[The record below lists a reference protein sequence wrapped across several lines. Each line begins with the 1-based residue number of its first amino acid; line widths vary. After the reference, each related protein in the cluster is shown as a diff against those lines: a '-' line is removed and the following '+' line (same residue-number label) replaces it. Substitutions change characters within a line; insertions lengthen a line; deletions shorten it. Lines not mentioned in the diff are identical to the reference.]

1 MSLRAEAVVIRRGR
15 VETLHGV
22 SLAVAPGERVA
33 LLGHNG
39 AGKTTLIKAAL
50 GLIPLAGGALDVC
63 GAAPG
68 SREARMATAYL
79 PESVAFQPALTGREQ
94 LRLFARLRGRP
105 EAEAAALLERV
116 GLGAA
121 ADRRIATYSKG
132 MRQRVGLAQALLGAP
147 RLALLDE
154 PTSGLDPVSRGEFYA
169 LVDALAAQGAAV
181 LISSHALTELEARTD
196 RIAILRKGSLVADAP
211 LAALRLEA
219 GLPIRVRLSARP
231 DAADGVAAAMGGARM
246 NGVAVEFAVTPADKM
261 AALARV
267 AALGAAVEDVEMIP
281 PGLDDLYRWFSRDET
296 P

>member
-1 MSLRAEAVVIRRGR
+1 MTLRAEAVVVRRGR

-22 SLAVAPGERVA
+22 TLSVAPGERVA

-50 GLIPLAGGALDVC
+50 GLIPLAGGAIDVC
-63 GAAPG
+63 GAEPG

-105 EAEAAALLERV
+105 EAEVSALLERV

-132 MRQRVGLAQALLGAP
+132 MRQRVGLAQALLGAS

-211 LAALRLEA
+211 LSALRRRA
-219 GLPIRVRLSARP
+219 DLPIRVRLSARA

-246 NGVAVEFAVTPADKM
+246 NGVAVEFAVAPADKM

-267 AALGAAVEDVEMIP
+267 TALGAAVEDVEMIP
-281 PGLDDLYRWFSRDET
+281 PGLDDLYRWFSREDA

>member
-1 MSLRAEAVVIRRGR
+1 VSLRAEGAVVRRGR

-39 AGKTTLIKAAL
+39 AGKTTLMKAAL
-50 GLIPLAGGALDVC
+50 GLIPLAGGAIHVC

-105 EAEAAALLERV
+105 EAESAALLERV

-132 MRQRVGLAQALLGAP
+132 MRQRVGLAQAMLGAP

-196 RIAILRKGSLVADAP
+196 RIAILRKGALVADAP
-211 LAALRLEA
+211 LAALRRRA
-219 GLPIRVRLSARP
+219 DLPIRVRLSARP
-231 DAADGVAAAMGGARM
+231 DAADAVAAATGGARM
-246 NGVAVEFAVTPADKM
+246 NGVAVEFAVAHGDKM

-267 AALGAAVEDVEMIP
+267 TALGASVEDVEMIP
-281 PGLDDLYRWFSRDET
+281 PGLDDLYRWFSRDEA